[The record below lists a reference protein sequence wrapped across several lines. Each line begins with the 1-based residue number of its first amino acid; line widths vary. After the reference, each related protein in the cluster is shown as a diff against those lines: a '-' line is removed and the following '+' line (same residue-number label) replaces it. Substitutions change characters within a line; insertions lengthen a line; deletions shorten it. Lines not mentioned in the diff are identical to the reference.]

1 MEDPGISILHYIT
14 SPSPDFVET
23 PIESW
28 FSDVPIWG
36 AVVAGMRASTP
47 VSLSWLMLMLLTLL
61 PWPWH
66 SLDSWDIDLGSCQKY
81 DSNNSSNAKSH
92 RKFAANSGTLPESR

>member
-1 MEDPGISILHYIT
+1 MICFAYIYISILHYIT

-61 PWPWH
+61 PWPAFIGFMGH
-66 SLDSWDIDLGSCQKY
+66 
-81 DSNNSSNAKSH
+81 
-92 RKFAANSGTLPESR
+92 